1 MIRLSVLMLCL
12 SLCWSGHAQRFS
24 ISAGAY
30 SGMTA
35 SYTSDEGIK
44 KDPRYQGRFEAKF
57 APIGI
62 DFGVDYERFGV
73 MVSPGL
79 VNLGQNF
86 YVVNNFGGQDGL
98 RTIDLK
104 YLNVPVALKF
114 HLVNFTAFKLSALL
128 SLSPAFL
135 LEGKEELTHQ
145 QTKLQFPE
153 EAYSILPSNYTVEY
167 DGVLAPE
174 VNNLSIGQKK
184 DFKSMQFFAGAGI
197 RTDWDPSNHWRIS
210 LDFRI
215 NYGIFD
221 PRTKTFTQQQESTVS
236 LYTIPGERR
245 EMFAQITLGIS
256 RYIEIE
262 LSEKERKKRLN
273 GTTKKYRPQYPNS
286 RYRQSKPKE

>member
-1 MIRLSVLMLCL
+1 MLCL
-12 SLCWSGHAQRFS
+12 SLCWSAHAQRFS
-24 ISAGAY
+24 ISAGVY

-44 KDPRYQGRFEAKF
+44 KDPRYQRRFEAKF

-62 DFGVDYERFGV
+62 NFGVDYERFGV

-86 YVVNNFGGQDGL
+86 YVVNKFGGQDGL
-98 RTIDLK
+98 RKIDLK

-135 LEGKEELTHQ
+135 LEGKEELSHQ

-153 EAYSILPSNYTVEY
+153 DAYSILPPNYTVEY
-167 DGVLAPE
+167 DGVLVPE
-174 VNNLSIGQKK
+174 VNSLSIGQKK

-215 NYGIFD
+215 NYGILD
-221 PRTKTFTQQQESTVS
+221 PRTKTYTLQQESMRS
-236 LYTIPGERR
+236 LYTMPGERR

-286 RYRQSKPKE
+286 RARQSKPKE